1 MGSEM
6 QVSYKLYA
14 AVCFNIEY
22 FVSFTDFLM
31 LNINNMIKQVFWR
44 KNHEQ
49 KRNNRNKEELFR
61 RLRILHNEPCCN
73 RIRGFR
79 EKYKVQNK

>member
-1 MGSEM
+1 M

-49 KRNNRNKEELFR
+49 KRNSRNKEELFR
-61 RLRILHNEPCCN
+61 
-73 RIRGFR
+73 
-79 EKYKVQNK
+79 